1 MKNVPILAKRDFMSR
16 VKRPSYIITTLFGIL
31 VFISMAVAPS
41 LLDYLA
47 QDTVTS
53 EINLLV
59 HEEPHKD
66 SFIPY
71 LQDLTAEEEGIQI
84 RAVFGMDETE
94 AFRIVLEEQLTGLL
108 LIDDPLFTLITP
120 HSSNLVTNN
129 RVEALLNKALIQSK
143 IARLG
148 LTDEEANLFLQNI
161 NLQVREVSA
170 QKGQTHEQALLL
182 TYLLLFMLYMALVL
196 YGNMVASGVAEE
208 KSSRIME
215 VMVSTV
221 KPIELM
227 FGKILGIG
235 ALGLLQFIIWLSTSL
250 ILSYLGRGN
259 LIIVENLGSIPP
271 ETILWFGLYFLLG
284 YFFYASIFAAAGAL
298 VSRVE
303 EVNQVVTIFLMFI
316 VFGFIAAFASFEN
329 PNGNFATITSLI
341 PFTAPMV
348 MFSRVVLASPPLI
361 QIIASLVILLLFIFI
376 GTWISAKIYHIG
388 ILLYGKRP
396 SIGEVIRLLR
406 D

>member
-1 MKNVPILAKRDFMSR
+1 MFI
-16 VKRPSYIITTLFGIL
+16 GIAIAPPL
-31 VFISMAVAPS
+31 V
-41 LLDYLA
+41 DHLA
-47 QDTVTS
+47 QDSISS
-53 EINLLV
+53 EIDLLV
-59 HEEPHKD
+59 HEQPNGY
-66 SFIPY
+66 SIIPY
-71 LQDLTAEEEGIQI
+71 LQDIVAERAGVHI
-84 RAVFGMDETE
+84 RAVFGTNETD
-94 AFRIVLEEQLTGLL
+94 AFRIVLEENLTGLL
-108 LIDDPLFTLITP
+108 LIDGPLFTLLTP
-120 HSSNLVTNN
+120 DSSNPGINN
-129 RVEALLNKALIQSK
+129 QVEALLNNALIQANATK
-143 IARLG
+143 LD
-148 LTDEEANLFLQNI
+148 LTDEETDILFQRAD
-161 NLQVREVSA
+161 LQVREISFQHEQVSEND
-170 QKGQTHEQALLL
+170 GQTREQAMLL

-227 FGKILGIG
+227 FGKIIGVG
-235 ALGLLQFIIWLSTSL
+235 ALGLLQFIIWFSTSI
-250 ILSYLGRGN
+250 ILSSLGKGSQ
-259 LIIVENLGSIPP
+259 IMVKNLGSIPP

-316 VFGFIAAFASFEN
+316 VIGFIAAFASFED
-329 PNGNFATITSLI
+329 PNGSFATITSLI

-348 MFSRVVLASPPLI
+348 MFSRVILANPPLI
-361 QIIASLVILLLFIFI
+361 QIIASIVIMLIFLFI

-396 SIGEVIRLLR
+396 SFGEVIRLLK